1 MDSAFFQ
8 EGVGDYEQALQD
20 YTNQMN
26 REQIDEEAEEKPVD
40 EFNSTLQEVGDPVG
54 AALLHKPLLK
64 LVKKGLEKTLGRVA
78 KTGQEVAGDAAK
90 KLASGDVRGAARTV
104 ARGAQGAVDDAAAA
118 ARQAASD
125 LGDVAKNA
133 AVQARSITQG
143 QAQRLGVRAANPKSP
158 SAADP
163 EQETSTIDDSRLP
176 LDDFFRRPTGSD
188 LLGEEPPS
196 LAETSFGEPTEA
208 DAFASPDLDAVASR
222 LGTTSD
228 KLATGTTDDLFS
240 ALNQDVLARGGTQLF
255 PSKSVTQL
263 RGGYSES
270 LGDAQRAAKGFQQGD
285 ATIARATGQSGST
298 PPQQSDAIADDAA
311 RPAQAAAGEGD
322 QQAGGALRQA
332 VQETQ
337 TGGAGGAEASTAAD
351 ASLEA
356 GGGAAADLATQT
368 AAPITEG
375 LTTAAEG
382 ASVAAGA
389 EGGLNP
395 FADIGAAILGLASI
409 LGVTFGGKHAQH
421 ESDPEFI
428 PSAQF
433 GI

>member
-20 YTNQMN
+20 YTNTMN
-26 REQIDEEAEEKPVD
+26 REKVEEDALEKPVD
-40 EFNSTLQEVGDPVG
+40 QFNSTLQEVGDPIG

-64 LVKKGLEKTLGRVA
+64 LVKKGLEKTLGKVA
-78 KTGQEVAGDAAK
+78 KTGQKVVGDAAERVAK
-90 KLASGDVRGAARTV
+90 GDVRGAARTLGK
-104 ARGAQGAVDDAAAA
+104 GAQDAINDTRAAVK
-118 ARQAASD
+118 QTASD
-125 LGDVAKNA
+125 LQGVAERTVTAGTEVSDKLA
-133 AVQARSITQG
+133 GQLGLRTSTPQAPAPATTESSTASI
-143 QAQRLGVRAANPKSP
+143 
-158 SAADP
+158 
-163 EQETSTIDDSRLP
+163 EQELP
-176 LDDFFRRPTGSD
+176 LRPEPD
-188 LLGEEPPS
+188 LLGESPPS
-196 LAETSFGEPTEA
+196 FSTAGPAIEEA
-208 DAFASPDLDAVASR
+208 AGKTPQLDDLASR

-228 KLATGTTDDLFS
+228 RLATSSTDEISS
-240 ALNQDVLARGGTQLF
+240 ALNTDALTSGRPLLSSNAGAYKTSLA
-255 PSKSVTQL
+255 
-263 RGGYSES
+263 
-270 LGDAQRAAKGFQQGD
+270 DAQREGRGFLRGD
-285 ATIARATGQSGST
+285 STIARATKAAD
-298 PPQQSDAIADDAA
+298 PIADDAA

-356 GGGAAADLATQT
+356 GGGAAADIATQT
-368 AAPITEG
+368 AAPIADG

-382 ASVAAGA
+382 ASIAAGA

-395 FADIGAAILGLASI
+395 FADVGAAILGLASI
-409 LGVTFGGKHAQH
+409 LGVTFGGKHAVH